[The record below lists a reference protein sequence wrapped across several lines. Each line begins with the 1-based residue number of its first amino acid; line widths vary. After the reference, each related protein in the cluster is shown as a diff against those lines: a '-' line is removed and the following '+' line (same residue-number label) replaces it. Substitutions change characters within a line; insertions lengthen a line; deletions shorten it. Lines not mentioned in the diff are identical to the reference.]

1 MGINILTAILFCF
14 LFGLQANAN
23 FNVTSTTP
31 ENGSINFGR
40 SPTFV
45 INFPL
50 DACVYNNPLVIRKQS
65 DNSIVH
71 SFTIPNDYIG
81 NCTSQVTMYTTTT
94 LASSTCY
101 YLHIN
106 SANFYEKNAMW
117 NINNQYR
124 INFCTGTCISSTA
137 CPECIVMEDALILHL
152 SPPNTG
158 HHIQKNQSLNI
169 TFSKNVTKNTGN
181 FVLKKYSDNSV
192 LETIPVNSSQVT
204 GWGTSRV
211 IINPSVN
218 FVDNTRYYLN
228 MDFDNYRT
236 ESDKNNWEF
245 TIQAQP
251 SVLSGSGL

>member
-1 MGINILTAILFCF
+1 
-14 LFGLQANAN
+14 
-23 FNVTSTTP
+23 
-31 ENGSINFGR
+31 
-40 SPTFV
+40 
-45 INFPL
+45 
-50 DACVYNNPLVIRKQS
+50 
-65 DNSIVH
+65 
-71 SFTIPNDYIG
+71 
-81 NCTSQVTMYTTTT
+81 
-94 LASSTCY
+94 
-101 YLHIN
+101 
-106 SANFYEKNAMW
+106 
-117 NINNQYR
+117 
-124 INFCTGTCISSTA
+124 
-137 CPECIVMEDALILHL
+137 LILHL